1 MKNKHPT
8 VILLILACLTIASM
22 LTSCATP
29 EKNNGLAQIATQYA
43 TLKVL
48 EEANDITPNGVI
60 RYVETARALVDQDT
74 AIDPT
79 RIAAELLRALDAED
93 LSPADRILAQALVL
107 QIQAQFQELDLMDPA
122 TRLSLLTVLGWI
134 EQAARMMQ

>member
-1 MKNKHPT
+1 MKRHPT
-8 VILLILACLTIASM
+8 IILLILACLTITTT
-22 LTSCATP
+22 LVSCSTTAPNT
-29 EKNNGLAQIATQYA
+29 GLAQIAVQYA
-43 TLKVL
+43 TAKTL
-48 EEANDITPNGVI
+48 EQSDDITPDGVI